1 MSENKKSSES
11 PSFSRERKNE
21 RLQALLEHLPVGIY
35 RTTPE
40 GKIIEVNPALVEMLR
55 YSNDTELKNIN
66 VKDLYVKAKD
76 RTKHLK
82 QLEDTAADFTEFEIR
97 CKDGSTIWCR
107 DYPRA
112 VKGSEGKIVFY
123 DGILV
128 DISRQKKA
136 DENLKKALRELA
148 RSNKERR
155 KMIKELENLSL
166 QDPLTGIYNR
176 RGFTTIAKEY
186 LQLADRKKMEM
197 YLLFIDVDDLK
208 IINDTYGHNYG
219 DKTLVSL
226 VEIILNSFRKS
237 DIKARLGGDE
247 FAVFPIETTKDG
259 IHGVISRF
267 NDSIEAFN
275 SKSSLPTPL
284 SVSIGA
290 AYYDPKHPC
299 SVEELVH
306 RADALMYKDKRKK
319 TKR

>member
-1 MSENKKSSES
+1 MPNSKRSSES
-11 PSFSRERKNE
+11 PSFSGERNNE

-55 YSNDTELKNIN
+55 YSSEEELKNIN
-66 VKDLYVKAKD
+66 VKDLYVKTKD
-76 RTKHLK
+76 RAKHLK
-82 QLEDTAADFTEFEIR
+82 QLEDAATDFSEFEIR

-112 VKGSEGKIVFY
+112 VKGPQGKITYY

-176 RGFTTIAKEY
+176 RGFTTIAEEY
-186 LQLADRKKMEM
+186 LKLADRKKMNM
-197 YLLFIDVDDLK
+197 FLLFVDVDNLK
-208 IINDTYGHNYG
+208 VINDTYGHNFG

-226 VEIILNSFRKS
+226 VNIILNTFRKS
-237 DIKARLGGDE
+237 DIKARVGGDE
-247 FAVFPIETTKDG
+247 FAVFPIDTTSE
-259 IHGVISRF
+259 GVSLAVDRF
-267 NDSIEAFN
+267 KNNIEAFN

-284 SVSIGA
+284 SVSMGA
-290 AYYDPKHPC
+290 AHYNPKHPC
-299 SVEELVH
+299 SVDELVN
-306 RADALMYKDKRKK
+306 RADTLMYKDKKKK

>member
-1 MSENKKSSES
+1 MPDNKKNSES

-21 RLQALLEHLPVGIY
+21 RLQSLLEHLPVGIY

-55 YSNDTELKNIN
+55 YSNDTELKDIN
-66 VKDLYVKAKD
+66 VKDLYVKTKD
-76 RTKHLK
+76 RSKHLK
-82 QLEDTAADFTEFEIR
+82 LLENAATDFSEFEIR

-107 DYPRA
+107 DYPRV
-112 VKGSEGKIVFY
+112 VKGPQGKIAYY

-128 DISRQKKA
+128 DISGQKKA

-166 QDPLTGIYNR
+166 QDPLTNIYNR
-176 RGFTTIAKEY
+176 RGFTTIAEEY
-186 LQLADRKKMEM
+186 FKLADRKKMDM
-197 YLLFIDVDDLK
+197 FLLFVDVDDLK
-208 IINDTYGHNYG
+208 VINDTYGHNFG

-226 VEIILNSFRKS
+226 ANVILNTFRKS
-237 DIKARLGGDE
+237 DIKARIGGDE
-247 FAVFPIETTKDG
+247 FAVFPIDTTSE
-259 IHGVISRF
+259 GVNLAIDRF
-267 NDSIEAFN
+267 KNNIEAFN

-284 SVSIGA
+284 SVSMGA
-290 AYYDPKHPC
+290 AHYDPRHPC
-299 SVEELVH
+299 SVDELVN
-306 RADALMYKDKRKK
+306 RADALMYKDKKKK

>member
-1 MSENKKSSES
+1 MPESKKSSES
-11 PSFSRERKNE
+11 PSFSRERNNE

-55 YSNDTELKNIN
+55 YGSEEELKNIN
-66 VKDLYVKAKD
+66 VKDLYVKTKD
-76 RTKHLK
+76 RAKHLK
-82 QLEDTAADFTEFEIR
+82 QLEDAATDFSEFEIR

-112 VKGSEGKIVFY
+112 VKGPQGKITYY

-136 DENLKKALRELA
+136 DENLKNALRELA

-176 RGFTTIAKEY
+176 RGFTTIAEQY
-186 LQLADRKKMEM
+186 LNLADRKKMDM
-197 YLLFIDVDDLK
+197 FLLFVDVDNLK
-208 IINDTYGHNYG
+208 VINDTYGHNFG

-226 VEIILNSFRKS
+226 VNIILNTFRKS
-237 DIKARLGGDE
+237 DIKARVGGDE
-247 FAVFPIETTKDG
+247 FAVFPIDTTSE
-259 IHGVISRF
+259 GVNVAVNRF
-267 NDSIEAFN
+267 KNNIEAFN

-284 SVSIGA
+284 AVSMGA
-290 AYYDPKHPC
+290 AHYDPKHPC
-299 SVEELVH
+299 SVDELVN
-306 RADALMYKDKRKK
+306 RADTLMYKDKRKK